1 MAIFESKQNFTSA
14 PIAVATK
21 AQIFI
26 SGSINGTK
34 CVSGTDGLTGE
45 VVIQVQDESGV
56 YRDTFIYPTI
66 GNYELSFVSA
76 KNIQVDIRNCYNVTV
91 QVDVAA

>member
-1 MAIFESKQNFTSA
+1 MAIFTNLTDSESA

-26 SGSINGTK
+26 TGAINGFDCLSQTGG
-34 CVSGTDGLTGE
+34 SPGE
-45 VVIQVQDESGV
+45 VVIQVEDENGV
-56 YRDTFIYPTI
+56 YKDNFVYRSL
-66 GNYELSFVSA
+66 GNYELSFVTA
-76 KNIQVDIRNCYNVTV
+76 KNIRVVTRNCKGVNV